1 MTRHRH
7 RAVTIL
13 LCALLCAMFAYQ
25 IFVGMMLHEPAGR
38 ILFAPGDDILMRC
51 GAAYTGMP
59 MAMEWPR
66 LITSI
71 FVHGGL
77 VHLAANL
84 IALWQLGALLEE
96 LFGATPLTLSYA
108 VGGLVAGA
116 ISVAGP
122 GSPPGVLYVG
132 ASGAIFAIAGTL
144 LVGLRRVSKLE
155 GGQWSH
161 GLSSRLL
168 GCLGL
173 NLILG
178 LVVSAIAAYADLGFA
193 IAVTAHVVG
202 LIAGLL
208 VGLVTPMTLQ
218 DTPLT
223 RRLMGAE

>member
-1 MTRHRH
+1 MKRHRY
-7 RAVTIL
+7 RPVTAI
-13 LCALLCAMFAYQ
+13 LCALICTMFAYQ
-25 IFVGMMLHEPAGR
+25 IVVGLMLHEPLGR
-38 ILFAPGDDILMRC
+38 ILFAPGDNILRRC
-51 GAAYTGMP
+51 GAAYTGMW
-59 MAMEWPR
+59 MAMQFPR

-96 LFGATPLTLSYA
+96 LFGAAPLTLSFA
-108 VGGLVAGA
+108 IGGIVAGS

-122 GSPPGVLYVG
+122 GSPQGVTYVG

-144 LVGLRRVSKLE
+144 LVGLRSVSKLE

-178 LVVSAIAAYADLGFA
+178 LVVSAIATWADLGFA

-202 LIAGLL
+202 LIAGVI
-208 VGLVTPMTLQ
+208 VGLVTPMTLR

-223 RRLMGAE
+223 RRLMGVE